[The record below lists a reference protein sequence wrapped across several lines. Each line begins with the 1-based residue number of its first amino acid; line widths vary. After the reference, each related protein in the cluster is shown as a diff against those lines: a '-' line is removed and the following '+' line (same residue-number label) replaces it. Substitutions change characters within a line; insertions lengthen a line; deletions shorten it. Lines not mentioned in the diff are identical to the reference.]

1 MHYIEF
7 YNLLLVTKIHGYMHT
22 DYTATFSTCLP
33 SSRRHMVGT
42 GGLQAVFFQ
51 HGRCGVINPPPCGHL
66 YRARP
71 QTYSVGET
79 TRQPGGCTCSLVR
92 SRAVLSNGSLSDECV
107 KKPAKAGQR
116 VPQRRQSAAI
126 APARPLLSPQPR
138 KMAVSRGVLWAEHSD
153 LSSLALH
160 CL

>member
-1 MHYIEF
+1 
-7 YNLLLVTKIHGYMHT
+7 MHT
-22 DYTATFSTCLP
+22 DYTATFSTRLP
-33 SSRRHMVGT
+33 SPRRHLGGA
-42 GGLQAVFFQ
+42 GGLQAAFNQ
-51 HGRCGVINPPPCGHL
+51 HGRPGVINPPTPCGHL
-66 YRARP
+66 YRAGP

-79 TRQPGGCTCSLVR
+79 TRQPGGWTCSLVR
-92 SRAVLSNGSLSDECV
+92 SRAVLSNGSFSDECV

-116 VPQRRQSAAI
+116 VPRRRQSAAI
-126 APARPLLSPQPR
+126 APARPLLSPRPR